1 MSKGKQTCKILK
13 DIRKQIAEVNDIEYI
28 TSECRYK
35 GDCLGTCPKCEAE
48 IRYLEQALERKRLAG
63 KVVSLLGISVGLMAS
78 PQMVCGMDE
87 EAVVVQE
94 AICSSVDTVTVK
106 GRVKDS
112 EGNPIAGATV
122 LEKETKNGTCSD
134 RDGHFTLRVSGKLP
148 LIISFV
154 GYKSKEVKISRDS
167 ISDLQVVL
175 NEERILLGEAPV
187 LVGMRP
193 AVEVKGVFVVEGGI
207 TDEEGTPLS
216 GVVIS
221 RKWKGEKLPE
231 SKTDREGKFWL
242 YVKRRGYFWFSKEG
256 YQIQKVKFT
265 KRNSSGARVVL
276 KKKDIH

>member
-13 DIRKQIAEVNDIEYI
+13 DIRKQIAEANDIDYVI
-28 TSECRYK
+28 SECRYK

-87 EAVVVQE
+87 EIIVVQE

-112 EGNPIAGATV
+112 EGNPIAGATI

-134 RDGHFTLRVSGKLP
+134 RDGYFTLRVSGKLP
-148 LIISFV
+148 LLVSFI
-154 GYKSKEVKISRDS
+154 GYKSKEVKISRNS

-175 NEERILLGEAPV
+175 NDEEAILLGEVPV
-187 LVGMRP
+187 IISREF
-193 AVEVKGVFVVEGGI
+193 AVRGSI
-207 TDEEGTPLS
+207 TDEVGIPLS

-221 RKWKGEKLPE
+221 RRWKGKDFSEF
-231 SKTDREGKFWL
+231 TTGDEGKFWL

-256 YQIQKVKFT
+256 YQTRKVRLVK
-265 KRNSSGARVVL
+265 KDSSGVRIVL
-276 KKKDIH
+276 KREN